1 MLNVKVFTFN
11 PIQQNTYVLYNEH
24 KNAIIIDP
32 GCYGTAEQEILKQ
45 FIKSN
50 NLQVKQLINTHCHL
64 DHVFGNKFVS
74 EQYKVELYI
83 HPMEQLVLQY
93 APISGEK
100 WGLPF
105 ENYER
110 QIHFINTDSTIKLD
124 SDILQVLHTPG
135 HSPGSISLYCKEQ
148 GFVISGD
155 VLFYQSIGRTDL
167 PGGNHETLLQ
177 SIKEQ
182 LLVLPDETVVH
193 SGHGRN
199 TTIGF
204 EKNNNPY
211 F

>member
-11 PIQQNTYVLYNEH
+11 PIQENTYLLFNEH

-32 GCYGTAEQEILKQ
+32 GCYGTAEQETLKQ
-45 FIKSN
+45 FIQTN
-50 NLQVKQLINTHCHL
+50 NLHVKQLINTHCHL
-64 DHVFGNKFVS
+64 DHVFGNKFVG
-74 EQYKVELYI
+74 EQYKVELHI
-83 HPMEQLVLQY
+83 HPLEQLVLQY

-105 ENYER
+105 ENYDG
-110 QIHFINTDSTIKLD
+110 QIHLINDTSTIKLD
-124 SDILQVLHTPG
+124 TDLLQVLHTPG

-167 PGGNHETLLQ
+167 PGGNHEILLQ

-182 LLVLPDETVVH
+182 LLVLPDETIVH
-193 SGHGRN
+193 SGHGRSTN
-199 TTIGF
+199 IGF
-204 EKNNNPY
+204 ERNNNP
-211 F
+211 FF

>member
-11 PIQQNTYVLYNEH
+11 PIQENTYLLFNENN
-24 KNAIIIDP
+24 NAIIIDP
-32 GCYGTAEQEILKQ
+32 GCYGSAEQEILKQ
-45 FIKSN
+45 FIQSN
-50 NLQVKQLINTHCHL
+50 NLLVKQLINTHCHL

-74 EQYKVELYI
+74 NQYKVELHI
-83 HPMEQLVLQY
+83 HPLEQLVLQY

-105 ENYER
+105 ENYEG
-110 QIHFINTDSTIKLD
+110 QIQFLNTGSTVKLD
-124 SDILQVLHTPG
+124 TDILQVLHTPG

-155 VLFYQSIGRTDL
+155 VLFHQSIGRTDL

-182 LLVLPDETVVH
+182 LLVLPNETVVH
-193 SGHGRN
+193 SGHGRS

-204 EKNNNPY
+204 ERNNNPY

>member
-11 PIQQNTYVLYNEH
+11 QIQENTYVLYNE
-24 KNAIIIDP
+24 KNNAVIIDP
-32 GCYGTAEQEILKQ
+32 GCYGSAEQEILKQ
-45 FIKSN
+45 FIQTN
-50 NLQVKQLINTHCHL
+50 NLRVTQLINTHCHL

-83 HPMEQLVLQY
+83 HPLEQLVLEY

-105 ENYER
+105 ENYEGK
-110 QIHFINTDSTIKLD
+110 IHFINTGSDIELD
-124 SDILQVLHTPG
+124 SDILKVLHTPG

-177 SIKEQ
+177 SIEEQ
-182 LLVLPDETVVH
+182 LLVLPNETVVH
-193 SGHGRN
+193 SGHGRI

-204 EKNNNPY
+204 ERNNNPY